1 MLHLPSI
8 NHVKQ
13 RCLSANKA
21 TSSKASDI
29 EVPTLTPQG
38 KERKRE
44 QDEYFRLCT
53 LEDKVDKHIEI
64 AKKNAQKAQE
74 VLNKDIEYMTS
85 WLESCDVK
93 IGEL

>member
-13 RCLSANKA
+13 RCLSAQKV
-21 TSSKASDI
+21 TSSKASNI

-44 QDEYFRLCT
+44 QDEYFRMCT
-53 LEDKVDKHIEI
+53 LENKVDKHIEI
-64 AKKNAQKAQE
+64 AKKNA
-74 VLNKDIEYMTS
+74 
-85 WLESCDVK
+85 
-93 IGEL
+93 